1 MKIVNLD
8 SYALNPGDLD
18 WSPLKELGDCTFY
31 DRTPVN
37 DDNEI
42 LKRIGDAEI
51 VLTNKTPLDEHVI
64 STAPNLKY
72 IGVTATGYNV
82 IDTEAATKANIPV
95 TNIPTY
101 GTDAVAQFTFALL
114 LEITSHVG
122 LHNQLVHDG
131 RWSSNPD
138 FTFWVKPLMEL
149 QGKTLGLIGFGS
161 IAKKVAEIGHAFSM
175 NIIFYNHRPK
185 KDLPNYVKQV
195 DLEELYQQSDIISL
209 HVPQTPETTEM
220 IDQEAISQMK
230 DGVILINTARGGL
243 ISEKDV
249 ADALN
254 GGKIAA
260 AGVDVVQ
267 KEPIPADS
275 PLLSA
280 KNCYITP
287 HIAWAP
293 RETRNR
299 LLGIVVD
306 NLQAFLNGEK
316 LNVVNQT
323 L

>member
-138 FTFWVKPLMEL
+138 FTFWAKPLMEL

-185 KDLPNYVKQV
+185 TDLPNYVKQV
-195 DLEELYQQSDIISL
+195 SLEELYQQSDIISL
-209 HVPQTPETTEM
+209 HIPQTPETTEM
-220 IDQEAISQMK
+220 INQKAISQMK

-254 GGKIAA
+254 DSKIAA

-267 KEPIPADS
+267 KEPIPTDS

-316 LNVVNQT
+316 LNVVN
-323 L
+323 

>member
-82 IDTEAATKANIPV
+82 IDTETATKANIPV

-138 FTFWVKPLMEL
+138 FTFWAKPLTEL

-185 KDLPNYVKQV
+185 TDLPNYVKQV
-195 DLEELYQQSDIISL
+195 SLEELYQQSDIISL

-220 IDQEAISQMK
+220 INQEAISQMK

-306 NLQAFLNGEK
+306 NLQAFLNGKK
-316 LNVVNQT
+316 LNVVN
-323 L
+323 

>member
-82 IDTEAATKANIPV
+82 IDTEAATKANISV

-138 FTFWVKPLMEL
+138 FTFWAKPLMEL

-185 KDLPNYVKQV
+185 TDLPNYVKQLS
-195 DLEELYQQSDIISL
+195 LEELYQQSDIISL
-209 HVPQTPETTEM
+209 HVPQTLETTEM
-220 IDQEAISQMK
+220 INQKAISQMK

-254 GGKIAA
+254 DGKIAA

-267 KEPIPADS
+267 KEPIPTDS

-323 L
+323 P

>member
-82 IDTEAATKANIPV
+82 IDTEAGTKANIPV

-138 FTFWVKPLMEL
+138 FTFWAKPLMEL

-185 KDLPNYVKQV
+185 TDLPNYVKQV
-195 DLEELYQQSDIISL
+195 SLEELYQQSDIISL

-220 IDQEAISQMK
+220 INQEAISQMK

-254 GGKIAA
+254 DGKIAA

-316 LNVVNQT
+316 LNVVN
-323 L
+323 

>member
-138 FTFWVKPLMEL
+138 FTFWAKPLMEL

-185 KDLPNYVKQV
+185 TDLPNYVKQV
-195 DLEELYQQSDIISL
+195 SLEELYQQSDIISL

-220 IDQEAISQMK
+220 INQEAISQMK

-254 GGKIAA
+254 DGKIAA

-267 KEPIPADS
+267 KEPIPTDS

-306 NLQAFLNGEK
+306 NLQAFLNGKK
-316 LNVVNQT
+316 LNVVN
-323 L
+323 

>member
-51 VLTNKTPLDEHVI
+51 VLTNKTPLDEYVI
-64 STAPNLKY
+64 FTAPNLKY

-138 FTFWVKPLMEL
+138 FTFWAKPLMEL

-185 KDLPNYVKQV
+185 TDLPNYVKQV
-195 DLEELYQQSDIISL
+195 SLEELYQQSDIISL

-220 IDQEAISQMK
+220 INQKAISQMK

-275 PLLSA
+275 PLLST

-316 LNVVNQT
+316 LNVVN
-323 L
+323 

>member
-138 FTFWVKPLMEL
+138 FTFWAKPLMEL

-185 KDLPNYVKQV
+185 TDLPNYVKQV
-195 DLEELYQQSDIISL
+195 SLEELYQQSDIISL
-209 HVPQTPETTEM
+209 HVPQTPKTTEM
-220 IDQEAISQMK
+220 INQKAISQMK

-254 GGKIAA
+254 DSKIAA

-267 KEPIPADS
+267 KEPIPTDS

-316 LNVVNQT
+316 LNVVN
-323 L
+323 

>member
-51 VLTNKTPLDEHVI
+51 VLTNKTPLDEYVI
-64 STAPNLKY
+64 FTAPNLKY

-138 FTFWVKPLMEL
+138 FTFWAKPLMEL

-185 KDLPNYVKQV
+185 TDLPNYVKQV
-195 DLEELYQQSDIISL
+195 SLEELYQQSDIISL

-220 IDQEAISQMK
+220 INQEAISQMK

-275 PLLSA
+275 PLLST

-316 LNVVNQT
+316 LNVVN
-323 L
+323 

>member
-18 WSPLKELGDCTFY
+18 WSPLEKLGECTFY
-31 DRTPVN
+31 DRTPV
-37 DDNEI
+37 DDDDEI

-51 VLTNKTPLDEHVI
+51 VLTNKTPLDQHVLE
-64 STAPNLKY
+64 TAPNVKY
-72 IGVTATGYNV
+72 IGVTATGYNIV
-82 IDTEAATKANIPV
+82 DTTAAREAGIPV

-114 LEITSHVG
+114 LEITSQVG
-122 LHNQLVHDG
+122 LHNKLVHEG

-138 FTFWVKPLMEL
+138 FTFWAKPLMEL
-149 QGKTLGLIGFGS
+149 NGKTLGLIGFGN

-175 NIIFYNHRPK
+175 NIIFWNHRPK
-185 KDLPNYVKQV
+185 SDLPDYVNQV
-195 DLEELYQQSDIISL
+195 ELDQLYKKADIVSL
-209 HVPQTPETTEM
+209 HVPQTPATTEM
-220 IDQEAISQMK
+220 INQEAISQMK

-243 ISEKDV
+243 INEKDV

-254 GGKIAA
+254 EGKITA
-260 AGVDVVQ
+260 AGIDVAQ

-299 LLGIVVD
+299 LLGIVVE

-316 LNVVNQT
+316 LNVVN
-323 L
+323 

>member
-138 FTFWVKPLMEL
+138 FTFWAKPLTEL

-185 KDLPNYVKQV
+185 TDLPNYVKQV
-195 DLEELYQQSDIISL
+195 SLEELYQQSDIISL

-220 IDQEAISQMK
+220 INQKAISQMK

-254 GGKIAA
+254 DGKIAA

-267 KEPIPADS
+267 KEPIPTDS

-323 L
+323 P

>member
-42 LKRIGDAEI
+42 LKRIGNAEI

-64 STAPNLKY
+64 FTAPNLKY

-114 LEITSHVG
+114 LEITNHVG

-138 FTFWVKPLMEL
+138 FTFWAKPLTEL

-185 KDLPNYVKQV
+185 TDLPNYVKQV
-195 DLEELYQQSDIISL
+195 SMEELYQQSDIISL

-220 IDQEAISQMK
+220 INQKAISQMK

-254 GGKIAA
+254 VGKIAA

-316 LNVVNQT
+316 LNVVN
-323 L
+323 

>member
-101 GTDAVAQFTFALL
+101 GTDAVAQFSFALL

-138 FTFWVKPLMEL
+138 FTFWAKPLMEL

-185 KDLPNYVKQV
+185 TDLPNYVKQV
-195 DLEELYQQSDIISL
+195 SLEELYQQSDIISL

-220 IDQEAISQMK
+220 INQKAISQMK

-254 GGKIAA
+254 DSKIAA

-267 KEPIPADS
+267 KEPIPTDS

-306 NLQAFLNGEK
+306 NLQAFLNGER
-316 LNVVNQT
+316 LNVVN
-323 L
+323 

>member
-138 FTFWVKPLMEL
+138 FTFWAKPLMKL

-185 KDLPNYVKQV
+185 TDLPNYVKQV
-195 DLEELYQQSDIISL
+195 SLEELYQQSDIISL
-209 HVPQTPETTEM
+209 HVPQTLETTEM
-220 IDQEAISQMK
+220 INQKAISQMK

-254 GGKIAA
+254 DGKIAA

-316 LNVVNQT
+316 LNVVN
-323 L
+323 

>member
-101 GTDAVAQFTFALL
+101 GTDAVAQFSFALL

-138 FTFWVKPLMEL
+138 FTFWAKPLMEL

-185 KDLPNYVKQV
+185 TDLPNYVKQV
-195 DLEELYQQSDIISL
+195 SLEELYQQSDIISL

-220 IDQEAISQMK
+220 INQKAISQMK

-254 GGKIAA
+254 DSKIAA

-267 KEPIPADS
+267 KEPIPTDS

-316 LNVVNQT
+316 LNVVN
-323 L
+323 

>member
-82 IDTEAATKANIPV
+82 IDTEAATKANISV

-138 FTFWVKPLMEL
+138 FTFWAKPLMEL

-161 IAKKVAEIGHAFSM
+161 IAKKVAEIGHTFSM
-175 NIIFYNHRPK
+175 NIIFYNHRHK
-185 KDLPNYVKQV
+185 TDLPNYVKQLS
-195 DLEELYQQSDIISL
+195 LEELYQQSDIISL
-209 HVPQTPETTEM
+209 HVPQTLETTEM
-220 IDQEAISQMK
+220 INQKAISQMK

-254 GGKIAA
+254 DGKIAA

-316 LNVVNQT
+316 LNVVN
-323 L
+323 

>member
-18 WSPLKELGDCTFY
+18 WSPLKKLGECTFY
-31 DRTPVN
+31 DRTPV
-37 DDNEI
+37 DDDDEI

-51 VLTNKTPLDEHVI
+51 VLTNKTPLDQHVLE
-64 STAPNLKY
+64 TAPNVKY
-72 IGVTATGYNV
+72 IGVTATGYNIV
-82 IDTEAATKANIPV
+82 DTTAAREAGIPV

-114 LEITSHVG
+114 LEITSQVG
-122 LHNQLVHDG
+122 LHNKLVHEG

-138 FTFWVKPLMEL
+138 FTFWAKPLMEL
-149 QGKTLGLIGFGS
+149 KGKTLGLIGFGH

-175 NIIFYNHRPK
+175 NVIFWNHRPK
-185 KDLPNYVKQV
+185 SDLPDYVKQV
-195 DLEELYQQSDIISL
+195 ELDQLYRQADIISL
-209 HVPQTPETTEM
+209 HVPQTPATTEM
-220 IDQEAISQMK
+220 INQEAISQMK

-243 ISEKDV
+243 INEKDV

-254 GGKIAA
+254 EGKIAA
-260 AGVDVVQ
+260 AGIDVAQ
-267 KEPIPADS
+267 KEPIPAGS

-299 LLGIVVD
+299 LLGIVVE
-306 NLQAFLNGEK
+306 NLQAFLKGEK
-316 LNVVNQT
+316 LNVVN
-323 L
+323 

>member
-138 FTFWVKPLMEL
+138 FTFWAKPLMEL

-185 KDLPNYVKQV
+185 TDLPNYVKQV
-195 DLEELYQQSDIISL
+195 SLEELYQQSDIISL

-220 IDQEAISQMK
+220 INQEAISQMK

-243 ISEKDV
+243 ISEKNV

-254 GGKIAA
+254 VGKIAA

-267 KEPIPADS
+267 KEPISADS

-316 LNVVNQT
+316 LNVVN
-323 L
+323 

>member
-114 LEITSHVG
+114 LEIASHVG

-138 FTFWVKPLMEL
+138 FTFWAKPLMEL

-185 KDLPNYVKQV
+185 TDLPNYVKQV
-195 DLEELYQQSDIISL
+195 SLEELYQQSDIISL

-220 IDQEAISQMK
+220 INQEAISQMK

-254 GGKIAA
+254 DGKIAA

-267 KEPIPADS
+267 KEPIPTDS

-316 LNVVNQT
+316 LNVVN
-323 L
+323 

>member
-138 FTFWVKPLMEL
+138 FTFWAKPLMEL

-185 KDLPNYVKQV
+185 TDLPNYVKQV
-195 DLEELYQQSDIISL
+195 SLEELYQQSDIISL

-220 IDQEAISQMK
+220 INQEAISQMK

-254 GGKIAA
+254 DGKIAA
-260 AGVDVVQ
+260 TGVDVVQ

-316 LNVVNQT
+316 LNVVN
-323 L
+323 

>member
-138 FTFWVKPLMEL
+138 FTFWAKPLMEL

-185 KDLPNYVKQV
+185 TDLPNYVKQV
-195 DLEELYQQSDIISL
+195 SLEELYQQSDIISL

-220 IDQEAISQMK
+220 INQEAISQMK

-254 GGKIAA
+254 DSKIAA

-306 NLQAFLNGEK
+306 NLQAFLNGER
-316 LNVVNQT
+316 LNVVN
-323 L
+323 

>member
-138 FTFWVKPLMEL
+138 FTFWAKPLMEL

-185 KDLPNYVKQV
+185 TDLPNYVKQV
-195 DLEELYQQSDIISL
+195 SLEELYQQSDIISL

-220 IDQEAISQMK
+220 INQKAISQMK
-230 DGVILINTARGGL
+230 DGVLLINTARGGL

-254 GGKIAA
+254 DGKIAA

-267 KEPIPADS
+267 KEPIPTDS

-316 LNVVNQT
+316 LNVVN
-323 L
+323 

>member
-8 SYALNPGDLD
+8 SYALNPGDLE

-138 FTFWVKPLMEL
+138 FTFWAKPLMEL

-185 KDLPNYVKQV
+185 TDLPNYVKQV
-195 DLEELYQQSDIISL
+195 SLEELYQQSDIISL

-220 IDQEAISQMK
+220 INQKAISQMK

-254 GGKIAA
+254 DGKIAA

-267 KEPIPADS
+267 KEPIPTDS

-316 LNVVNQT
+316 LNVVN
-323 L
+323 

>member
-18 WSPLKELGDCTFY
+18 WSALEKLGECKFY
-31 DRTPVN
+31 DRTPV
-37 DDNEI
+37 DDDDEI

-51 VLTNKTPLDEHVI
+51 VLTNKTPLDEKVLK
-64 STAPNLKY
+64 TAPNIKY
-72 IGVTATGYNV
+72 IGVTATGYNIV
-82 IDTEAATKANIPV
+82 DTAAAREAGIPV

-114 LEITSHVG
+114 LEITSQVG
-122 LHNQLVHDG
+122 LHNKLVHEG

-138 FTFWVKPLMEL
+138 FTFWAKPLMEL
-149 QGKTLGLIGFGS
+149 KGKTLGLIGFGH

-175 NIIFYNHRPK
+175 NVIFWNHRPK
-185 KDLPNYVKQV
+185 SDLPDYVKQV
-195 DLEELYQQSDIISL
+195 ELDELYQKADIISL

-220 IDQEAISQMK
+220 INQGAIAQMK
-230 DGVILINTARGGL
+230 DDVILINTARGGL
-243 ISEKDV
+243 INEKDV

-254 GGKIAA
+254 EGKIAA
-260 AGVDVVQ
+260 AGIDVAQ

-299 LLGIVVD
+299 LLGIVVE
-306 NLQAFLNGEK
+306 NLQAFLKGEK
-316 LNVVNQT
+316 LNVVN
-323 L
+323 

>member
-138 FTFWVKPLMEL
+138 FTFWAKPLMEL

-306 NLQAFLNGEK
+306 NLQAFLNGKK
-316 LNVVNQT
+316 LNVVN
-323 L
+323 

>member
-18 WSPLKELGDCTFY
+18 WSAVEKLGECTFY
-31 DRTPVN
+31 DRTPV
-37 DDNEI
+37 DDDDEI

-51 VLTNKTPLDEHVI
+51 VLTNKTPLDQHVLE
-64 STAPNLKY
+64 TAPNVKY
-72 IGVTATGYNV
+72 IGVTATGYNIV
-82 IDTEAATKANIPV
+82 DTTAAREAGIPV

-114 LEITSHVG
+114 LEITSRVG
-122 LHNQLVHDG
+122 LHNKLVHEG

-138 FTFWVKPLMEL
+138 FTFWAKPLMEL
-149 QGKTLGLIGFGS
+149 KGKTLGLIGFGH

-175 NIIFYNHRPK
+175 NVIFWNHRPK
-185 KDLPNYVKQV
+185 SDLPDYVKQV
-195 DLEELYQQSDIISL
+195 ELDQLYQQADIISL
-209 HVPQTPETTEM
+209 HVPQTPATTEM
-220 IDQEAISQMK
+220 INQEAISQMK
-230 DGVILINTARGGL
+230 DDVILINTARGGL
-243 ISEKDV
+243 INEKDV

-254 GGKIAA
+254 EGKIAT
-260 AGVDVVQ
+260 AGIDVAQ

-299 LLGIVVD
+299 LLGIVVE
-306 NLQAFLNGEK
+306 NLQAFLKGEK
-316 LNVVNQT
+316 LNVVN
-323 L
+323 

>member
-138 FTFWVKPLMEL
+138 FTFWAKPLTEL

-185 KDLPNYVKQV
+185 TDLPNYVKQV
-195 DLEELYQQSDIISL
+195 SLEELYQQSDIISL

-220 IDQEAISQMK
+220 INQEAISQMK

-254 GGKIAA
+254 DSKIAA

-316 LNVVNQT
+316 LNVVN
-323 L
+323 

>member
-138 FTFWVKPLMEL
+138 FTFWAKPLMEL

-185 KDLPNYVKQV
+185 TDLPNYVKQV
-195 DLEELYQQSDIISL
+195 SLEELYQQSDIISL

-220 IDQEAISQMK
+220 INQEAISQMK

-254 GGKIAA
+254 DGKIAA

-267 KEPIPADS
+267 KEPIPTDS

-323 L
+323 P

>member
-122 LHNQLVHDG
+122 LHSQLVHDG

-138 FTFWVKPLMEL
+138 FTFWAKPLMEL

-185 KDLPNYVKQV
+185 TDLPNYVKQV
-195 DLEELYQQSDIISL
+195 SLEELYQQSDIISL

-220 IDQEAISQMK
+220 INQEAISQMK

-254 GGKIAA
+254 DGKIAA

-316 LNVVNQT
+316 LNVVN
-323 L
+323 

>member
-138 FTFWVKPLMEL
+138 FTFWAKPLMEL

-175 NIIFYNHRPK
+175 NIIFYNHCPK
-185 KDLPNYVKQV
+185 TDLPNYVKQV
-195 DLEELYQQSDIISL
+195 SLEELYQQSDIISL

-220 IDQEAISQMK
+220 INQEAISQMK

-254 GGKIAA
+254 DGKIAA
-260 AGVDVVQ
+260 TGVDVVQ

-316 LNVVNQT
+316 LNVVN
-323 L
+323 

>member
-138 FTFWVKPLMEL
+138 FTFWAKPLMEL

-185 KDLPNYVKQV
+185 TDLPNYVKQV
-195 DLEELYQQSDIISL
+195 SLEELYQQSDIISL

-220 IDQEAISQMK
+220 INQEAISQMK

-243 ISEKDV
+243 ISEEDV

-254 GGKIAA
+254 DGKIAA
-260 AGVDVVQ
+260 TGVDVVQ

-316 LNVVNQT
+316 LNVVN
-323 L
+323 